1 MQHLSTLLLQPHWL
15 FQLLELLI
23 STCRGVEGVVGRE
36 TSRERD
42 GDGQIVGK
50 HHQHTPF
57 LQLTRHPHDLN
68 PGLRSPLSKYEA
80 PRASFTE
87 TEPRRLGFPL
97 STSTH
102 STLVRDHS
110 RAPTAS
116 TWAYPIQVRFPLPK
130 YEDPCASFTETEPRR
145 LGFPFHL
152 NSLPLVRVP
161 FLCPHCLNLGLPHPS
176 YIPTI
181 QIQGYPHVVH
191 RNQAPVAQF
200 LHFYLNSGPP
210 SRVTHSRAPTAS
222 T

>member
-1 MQHLSTLLLQPHWL
+1 M
-15 FQLLELLI
+15 
-23 STCRGVEGVVGRE
+23 
-36 TSRERD
+36 
-42 GDGQIVGK
+42 
-50 HHQHTPF
+50 
-57 LQLTRHPHDLN
+57 
-68 PGLRSPLSKYEA
+68 
-80 PRASFTE
+80 FTK
-87 TEPRRLGFPL
+87 TKPRRLGFPL

-102 STLVRDHS
+102 STLAHDHS

-116 TWAYPIQVRFPLPK
+116 TWAYPIQVRFPLPT
-130 YEDPCASFTETEPRR
+130 YEDPCASFTETEPWR

-181 QIQGYPHVVH
+181 QIRGYPHVVH

-200 LHFYLNSGPP
+200 LHFYLNSALTRDPFTCPHCLNLGLPHPSWIPTTQLRGPP
-210 SRVTHSRAPTAS
+210 CIVHQNRAPAAQFLHFYLNAPPSHTTHSCAPTAS

>member
-1 MQHLSTLLLQPHWL
+1 MVLRVKSKTSKSPLLCPSHPLFLTQIRPLPWTTLLAPLQSNPKSSNLITMQHLSTLLLQPHRL

-87 TEPRRLGFPL
+87 TEPRRLGFPFPLQLTPPLCATIHVLPLPQPGLTPSKLGSHYPNTRTPAHHSPKPSPGGSVSL
-97 STSTH
+97 ST
-102 STLVRDHS
+102 
-110 RAPTAS
+110 
-116 TWAYPIQVRFPLPK
+116 
-130 YEDPCASFTETEPRR
+130 
-145 LGFPFHL
+145 
-152 NSLPLVRVP
+152 
-161 FLCPHCLNLGLPHPS
+161 
-176 YIPTI
+176 
-181 QIQGYPHVVH
+181 
-191 RNQAPVAQF
+191 
-200 LHFYLNSGPP
+200 
-210 SRVTHSRAPTAS
+210 
-222 T
+222 

>member
-1 MQHLSTLLLQPHWL
+1 MLKSPLLCPSHPLFLTLIWPWPWTTLLAPLQSNPKSSNLITTQHLSTLLLQPHWL

-23 STCRGVEGVVGRE
+23 STCKGVEGVVSRE

-50 HHQHTPF
+50 HHQHTPSCS
-57 LQLTRHPHDLN
+57 LPDTPTTSTQVSSTPS
-68 PGLRSPLSKYEA
+68 RSPLSKYEA
-80 PRASFTE
+80 PRALFTE

-102 STLVRDHS
+102 STLTHNHS

-130 YEDPCASFTETEPRR
+130 YEDPCASFTETEPWR

-152 NSLPLVRVP
+152 HSLPLVRVP
-161 FLCPHCLNLGLPHPS
+161 FACPHCLNLGLPRPS
-176 YIPTI
+176 
-181 QIQGYPHVVH
+181 
-191 RNQAPVAQF
+191 
-200 LHFYLNSGPP
+200 
-210 SRVTHSRAPTAS
+210 
-222 T
+222 

>member
-1 MQHLSTLLLQPHWL
+1 MVLRVKSKTSKSPLLCPSRPLFLTQIRPLPWTTLLAPLQSNPKSSNSITTQHLSTLLLQPHRL

-87 TEPRRLGFPL
+87 IEPRWLGFPL

-130 YEDPCASFTETEPRR
+130 YEDPCASFTETEP
-145 LGFPFHL
+145 G
-152 NSLPLVRVP
+152 SLVSL
-161 FLCPHCLNLGLPHPS
+161 
-176 YIPTI
+176 
-181 QIQGYPHVVH
+181 
-191 RNQAPVAQF
+191 
-200 LHFYLNSGPP
+200 
-210 SRVTHSRAPTAS
+210 S